1 MTLLRLSRYL
11 LPISLGLLGL
21 LLLVRVLLSSSAIL
35 VPEDV
40 DVIILVAILSVIMI
54 LAIHTIVSISMNHLR
69 LRSVQ
74 QVRSQTLAEHRRFL
88 SRLDH
93 ELKNPLTALRAG
105 LKTLVLTPLNEQQRQ
120 IVETMET
127 ETLRLSRLV
136 SDLRKLAELETEP
149 LNLQPVSLQDF
160 VANVLL
166 VERERFEAGGRTL
179 TSHIRSSQGTWLADE
194 DLLSLATHNLLDNAF
209 KYSRPGDQVELS
221 VEAYEELVVRVTD
234 TGDGIPPAALPHIWE
249 ELYRGQHI
257 EKIPG
262 SGTGLA
268 LVKAIVERHQGTV
281 KVESTVR
288 TQPDPEAN
296 EADPAS
302 VRPAHGTTVTL
313 RLPELS
319 L

>member
-1 MTLLRLSRYL
+1 MMRLSRYL
-11 LPISLGLLGL
+11 LPITLGLLGL
-21 LLLVRVLLSSSAIL
+21 LLLVRVLLSNSAIL

-74 QVRSQTLAEHRRFL
+74 QVRSETLAEHRRFL

-105 LKTLVLTPLNEQQRQ
+105 LKTLVLTPLNEQQGQ

-149 LNLQPVSLQDF
+149 LNLQPVSLQEF
-160 VANVLL
+160 VNNVLL
-166 VERERFEAGGRTL
+166 VERERFEAGQRAL
-179 TSHIRSSQGTWLADE
+179 TTHIRSSRETWTVDE

-221 VEAYEELVVRVTD
+221 IEVNEELIVRVTD
-234 TGDGIPPAALPHIWE
+234 TGDGIPPAALPHVWE
-249 ELYRGQHI
+249 ELYRGQQI

-268 LVKAIVERHQGTV
+268 LVKAIVERHQGSV
-281 KVESTVR
+281 KVESIVR
-288 TQPDPEAN
+288 AQPDN
-296 EADPAS
+296 EAGLVEHDGA
-302 VRPAHGTTVTL
+302 RPAHGTSVTL

>member
-1 MTLLRLSRYL
+1 
-11 LPISLGLLGL
+11 
-21 LLLVRVLLSSSAIL
+21 
-35 VPEDV
+35 
-40 DVIILVAILSVIMI
+40 MI

-74 QVRSQTLAEHRRFL
+74 QVRSETLAEHRRFL

-105 LKTLVLTPLNEQQRQ
+105 LKTLVLTPLNEQQGQ

-149 LNLQPVSLQDF
+149 LNLQPVSLQEF
-160 VANVLL
+160 INNVLL
-166 VERERFEAGGRTL
+166 VERERFEAGQRAL
-179 TSHIRSSQGTWLADE
+179 TTHIRSNRETW
-194 DLLSLATHNLLDNAF
+194 TV
-209 KYSRPGDQVELS
+209 DQVELS
-221 VEAYEELVVRVTD
+221 IEVNEELIVRVTD
-234 TGDGIPPAALPHIWE
+234 TGDGIPPAALPHVWE
-249 ELYRGQHI
+249 ELYRGQQI

-268 LVKAIVERHQGTV
+268 LVKAIVERHQGSI
-281 KVESTVR
+281 KVESIVR
-288 TQPDPEAN
+288 AQPAN
-296 EADPAS
+296 EAGLVDHDSA
-302 VRPAHGTTVTL
+302 RPAHGTSVTL